1 MDVPRMANFLL
12 NLYGEVAPVRAE
24 QHAEYFRRKGNGV
37 GVETWRDIV
46 SAVQALQAQR
56 RALH

>member
-12 NLYGEVAPVRAE
+12 NLYGEVAPIRAE
-24 QHAEYFRRKGNGV
+24 QHAESFRRDGNHI

-46 SAVQALQAQR
+46 SAVEALQAQR
-56 RALH
+56 RAIH